1 MSESDKDKFAELDK
15 GLKDKIE
22 ADLQA
27 EKDKKLKEDRLIQN
41 KRDALKEFIQTQQ
54 DELSPRIKQL
64 VDWFNH
70 KMDELNKG
78 GSNKLSIYE
87 YGEEFLPHR
96 TAKEKDFRYRYELTQ
111 NKFFKKNRLKVDVRV
126 YKPSAYRSFSEKKF
140 WGGFFLGDKYF
151 SYVVGER
158 EKLWCSDDSKETF
171 LEKLEESF
179 IVLVSYYEKGEL

>member
-1 MSESDKDKFAELDK
+1 MSESDKDKFAKLDK

-27 EKDKKLKEDRLIQN
+27 EKDKKLKEDRLIQD

-64 VDWFNH
+64 VDWYNH

-96 TAKEKDFRYRYELTQ
+96 TAKEKGFRYRYELTQ
-111 NKFFKKNRLKVDVRV
+111 NKCFKKNRLKVDVRV
-126 YKPSAYRSFSEKKF
+126 QKHSAYRRLGKKF
-140 WGGFFLGDKYF
+140 WGGFFLGDNTF

-158 EKLWCSDDSKETF
+158 EKLHCSDDSKEKF
-171 LEKLEESF
+171 LEQLEESF
-179 IVLVSYYEKGEL
+179 IKLVSYYEKGEL

>member
-27 EKDKKLKEDRLIQN
+27 EKDKKLKEDRLIQD

-87 YGEEFLPHR
+87 YGEEFLR
-96 TAKEKDFRYRYELTQ
+96 DSTAKGKDFRYKYELTQ
-111 NKFFKKNRLKVDVRV
+111 NKFFKKNRLIGYVRV
-126 YKPSAYRSFSEKKF
+126 HKHMEYSMEKIF
-140 WGGFFLGDKYF
+140 WGGFFLGDNTF

-158 EKLWCSDDSKETF
+158 EKLHCSDDSKEKF
-171 LEKLEESF
+171 LEQLEESF
-179 IVLVSYYEKGEL
+179 IKLVSYYEKGEL